1 VRVPAAS
8 ELHKE
13 EGLNRMLTEKEISLR
28 WRELFRSAAI
38 DDSIY
43 AKAWELIEA
52 IPATSRLRR
61 RYADELSDLRRLQLR
76 TDSSNTKPARR
87 QPVK

>member
-1 VRVPAAS
+1 VRVQAAS

-28 WRELFRSAAI
+28 WRELFCSAAI

-61 RYADELSDLRRLQLR
+61 RYADELSDLRRLHLP
-76 TDSSNTKPARR
+76 TDHSIGKPTTRR
-87 QPVK
+87 PVK